1 MLVLTLLLGAGSIFI
16 LKKNFLMYFISL
28 ELIVL
33 AINLQY
39 IFASLAINDARGLFI
54 AVILLAIAA
63 IDTDIGLSLLI
74 KYYNINGRIDI
85 IAMSG
90 AKT

>member
-1 MLVLTLLLGAGSIFI
+1 MLCFTLLIGAFSIFV

-33 AINLQY
+33 AINLEF
-39 IFASLAINDARGLFI
+39 IFASLDIKDSRGLFI

-63 IDTDIGLSLLI
+63 IDTAIGLSLLI
-74 KYYNINGRIDI
+74 KYYNITGRIDVSS
-85 IAMSG
+85 MTV

>member
-1 MLVLTLLLGAGSIFI
+1 MLVFTLLIGSGSIFI

-39 IFASLAINDARGLFI
+39 IFASLSIEDSRVLFV

-63 IDTDIGLSLLI
+63 IDTAIGLSLLI
-74 KYYNINGRIDI
+74 NYFNINGRIDI
-85 IAMSG
+85 ISMSG
-90 AKT
+90 IKN

>member
-1 MLVLTLLLGAGSIFI
+1 MLVLTLLLGSGSIFI

-39 IFASLAINDARGLFI
+39 IFASLSIQDSRGLFI

-63 IDTDIGLSLLI
+63 IDTAIGLSLLI
-74 KYYNINGRIDI
+74 NYFNINGRIDI
-85 IAMSG
+85 ISMSG
-90 AKT
+90 IKN